1 MAKIAVLTVPTPES
15 WIIINALVER
25 FGPMTVIAEQRQGK
39 LDLIR
44 KRMKRLGPITVLGQ
58 IGFVLLQSLI
68 GKRSQR
74 RIKEIVET
82 NNLDPNP
89 NASCT
94 VLPVGSVNAMACR
107 AALAMVKPD
116 VVVVIGT
123 RIIGRQ
129 TLEAIKVPLINCH
142 SGVNP
147 KYRGQAGG
155 YWALAMGDPENA
167 GVTVHLVDKGVD
179 TGAVLYQ
186 DRIAATKDDTFSS
199 VYFLQAAAIRPLA
212 VKAVQDALSGSLEP
226 IRVNLQSQQYYH
238 PTLWFYLWTGLTKG
252 VW

>member
-1 MAKIAVLTVPTPES
+1 MAKIAILTVPTPEA

-25 FGPMTVIAEQRQGK
+25 FGPVTVIAEERQGK
-39 LDLIR
+39 LDLIM

-68 GKRSQR
+68 GKRSNG
-74 RIKEIVET
+74 RINQIIAA
-82 NNLDPNP
+82 NNLDPDP

-129 TLEAIKVPLINCH
+129 TLDAINVPLINCH
-142 SGVNP
+142 SGINP

-155 YWALAMGDPENA
+155 YWARAMGDPENA

-179 TGAVLYQ
+179 TGAVLFQ
-186 DRIAATKDDTFSS
+186 NRVEATTDDTFSS
-199 VYFLQAAAIRPLA
+199 IYFLQAAAIRPLA
-212 VKAVQDALSGSLEP
+212 VKAVEDALSDSLKP
-226 IRVNLQSQQYYH
+226 IRVDLPSQQYFH
-238 PTLWFYLWTGLTKG
+238 PTLWFYLWTGWTKG

>member
-25 FGPMTVIAEQRQGK
+25 FGPVTVIAEERQGK

-44 KRMKRLGPITVLGQ
+44 KRMRRLGPITVLGQ
-58 IGFVLLQSLI
+58 IGFVLLQSLVS
-68 GKRSQR
+68 KRSRR
-74 RIKEIVET
+74 RIDEIIAEKG
-82 NNLDPNP
+82 LDPHP
-89 NASCT
+89 NAACQI
-94 VLPVGSVNAMACR
+94 LPVGSVNSMACR
-107 AALAMVKPD
+107 TALAMVKPD
-116 VVVVIGT
+116 VLIVIGT

-129 TLEAIKVPLINCH
+129 TLEAIAVPLINCH
-142 SGVNP
+142 SGINP

-155 YWALAMGDPENA
+155 YWALAMSDPENA

-186 DRIAATKDDTFSS
+186 DRITATKNDTFSS

-212 VKAVQDALSGSLEP
+212 VKAVEDALAGSLKP
-226 IRVNLQSQQYYH
+226 VTVDLPSQQYFH
-238 PTLWFYLWTGLTKG
+238 PTLWFYLWTGWTKG

>member
-15 WIIINALVER
+15 WIIINALAEH
-25 FGPMTVIAEQRQGK
+25 FGPVTVIAEERQGK

-44 KRMKRLGPITVLGQ
+44 KRMKRLGPVTVLGQ

-68 GKRSQR
+68 ARRSHG
-74 RIKEIVET
+74 RIQEIVESER
-82 NNLDPNP
+82 LDPNP
-89 NASCT
+89 NPLCQI
-94 VLPVGSVNAMACR
+94 LPVGSVNAMACR

-129 TLEAIKVPLINCH
+129 TLDAITVPLINCH
-142 SGVNP
+142 SGINP

-155 YWALAMGDPENA
+155 YWARAMGDPQNV

-179 TGAVLYQ
+179 TGAVLSQ
-186 DRIAATKDDTFSS
+186 DRIDAAQDDTFSS
-199 VYFLQAAAIRPLA
+199 IYFLQAAAIRPLA
-212 VKAVQDALSGSLEP
+212 IKAVEDALSGALKP
-226 IRVNLQSQQYYH
+226 IQVNLPSQQYFH
-238 PTLWFYLWTGLTKG
+238 PTLWFYLWTGWTRG